1 MPQRGKAGW
10 NVEEWDPATAASNE
24 NMQQMEMLSPLSFLR
39 GLLQQGLAGVYTRA
53 KHQWPRQ
60 PALPSCQRVSL
71 SLWFPVALMAAC
83 TCSLKILRPLPRYL
97 LIQKSLPRP
106 LPLLPRPW
114 GHSTSHHPAE
124 KFSLHKDGTED
135 SSWMCII
142 REAKML
148 QLYIVPAPLSTPSAS
163 QRPCKPGRVNQ
174 TAKPLLLPHC
184 CCGAARWICSWAA
197 LALGRSTAWHLGLT
211 VSASLL
217 AEALELKKHS
227 HFLKTKE
234 RLLYSLLPS
243 IPSPQA
249 CLCAALSDG
258 HNSHT
263 NPRGWDPFGSR
274 QGSQSQI
281 QFWDVNESFLLLNSE
296 VENSGSL
303 SSDTQVNPS
312 SFTEWHTGS

>member
-1 MPQRGKAGW
+1 MPHRGKAGW

-53 KHQWPRQ
+53 KRQWPRQ

-114 GHSTSHHPAE
+114 GHSTSHHPAG

-163 QRPCKPGRVNQ
+163 Q
-174 TAKPLLLPHC
+174 
-184 CCGAARWICSWAA
+184 
-197 LALGRSTAWHLGLT
+197 
-211 VSASLL
+211 
-217 AEALELKKHS
+217 EA
-227 HFLKTKE
+227 
-234 RLLYSLLPS
+234 
-243 IPSPQA
+243 
-249 CLCAALSDG
+249 
-258 HNSHT
+258 
-263 NPRGWDPFGSR
+263 
-274 QGSQSQI
+274 
-281 QFWDVNESFLLLNSE
+281 V
-296 VENSGSL
+296 
-303 SSDTQVNPS
+303 
-312 SFTEWHTGS
+312 